1 MEKKTP
7 MRMCVCCREMKPK
20 KSMLRIVK
28 SGDEITLD
36 LTGKKNGR
44 GAYICD
50 DENCIKKLRKQKV
63 LSRVFSVDVNDAVYD
78 KIEENFFGKKQG

>member
-50 DENCIKKLRKQKV
+50 DLNCVQKLRKQKV
-63 LSRVFSVDVNDAVYD
+63 LNRVFSVDVNDAVYD

>member
-1 MEKKTP
+1 MEKKIP

-20 KSMLRIVK
+20 KEMLRIVK

-63 LSRVFSVDVNDAVYD
+63 LNRVFSVNVDDAVYE

>member
-28 SGDEITLD
+28 SGEEITLD

-63 LSRVFSVDVNDAVYD
+63 LNRVFETAVSDSVYD
-78 KIEENFFGKKQG
+78 KIEENFFGKK

>member
-63 LSRVFSVDVNDAVYD
+63 LNRVFSVDVNDAVYD

>member
-28 SGDEITLD
+28 SGEEISLD

-50 DENCIKKLRKQKV
+50 DENCVKKLRKQKV
-63 LSRVFSVDVNDAVYD
+63 LNRVFSVNVDDAVYD
-78 KIEENFFGKKQG
+78 GIEEIYFGKKQG

>member
-63 LSRVFSVDVNDAVYD
+63 LNRVFSVDVYDAVFD

>member
-1 MEKKTP
+1 MNKVP

-20 KSMLRIVK
+20 KTMLRIVK
-28 SGDEITLD
+28 SGEEISLD

-50 DENCIKKLRKQKV
+50 SAECVKKLRKQKV
-63 LSRVFSVDVNDAVYD
+63 LNKVFSADVPEEVYTG
-78 KIEENFFGKKQG
+78 IEETYFGKK

>member
-1 MEKKTP
+1 MEKKIP

-28 SGDEITLD
+28 SGEEITLD

-50 DENCIKKLRKQKV
+50 DENCVKKLRRQKI
-63 LSRVFSVDVNDAVYD
+63 LNRVFSVNVDDAVYD
-78 KIEENFFGKKQG
+78 RIEENFFDKKQG

>member
-1 MEKKTP
+1 MDKKTP

-20 KSMLRIVK
+20 REMLRIVK
-28 SGDEITLD
+28 SGDEISLD

-50 DENCIKKLRKQKV
+50 DMECVKKLRRQKV
-63 LSRVFSVDVNDAVYD
+63 LNRVFSVNVDDAVYD
-78 KIEENFFGKKQG
+78 AIEGNYFGKKQG

>member
-50 DENCIKKLRKQKV
+50 DLNCVQKLRKQKV
-63 LSRVFSVDVNDAVYD
+63 LNRVFSANVDDAVYD
-78 KIEENFFGKKQG
+78 KIEENFLGKKQG

>member
-1 MEKKTP
+1 MEKKIP

-20 KSMLRIVK
+20 KEMLRIVK
-28 SGDEITLD
+28 SGDEISLD

-63 LSRVFSVDVNDAVYD
+63 LNRVFSVNVDDAVYQ
-78 KIEENFFGKKQG
+78 KIEENFFGKEQG

>member
-1 MEKKTP
+1 
-7 MRMCVCCREMKPK
+7 MCVCCREMKPK

-28 SGDEITLD
+28 SGDEIALD

-50 DENCIKKLRKQKV
+50 SAECVKKLRKQKV
-63 LSRVFSVDVNDAVYD
+63 LNKVFSADVSDAVYTG
-78 KIEENFFGKKQG
+78 IEETYFGKK

>member
-1 MEKKTP
+1 
-7 MRMCVCCREMKPK
+7 MCVCCREMKPK

-50 DENCIKKLRKQKV
+50 DLNCVQKLRKQKV
-63 LSRVFSVDVNDAVYD
+63 LNRVFSANVDDAVYD
-78 KIEENFFGKKQG
+78 KIEENFLGKKQG